1 MWDTKEKKWTKKS
14 RPSSGKIWISRLTLR
29 SEEVKT
35 ADGQEKEIT
44 YGEYV
49 EKINQRALQ
58 RQLKKIEAKR
68 RGEL

>member
-1 MWDTKEKKWTKKS
+1 LNYNFSEDT
-14 RPSSGKIWISRLTLR
+14 
-29 SEEVKT
+29 KT

-58 RQLKKIEAKR
+58 RQLKKIEER
-68 RGEL
+68 RKGDKYSMRGRMKEEP